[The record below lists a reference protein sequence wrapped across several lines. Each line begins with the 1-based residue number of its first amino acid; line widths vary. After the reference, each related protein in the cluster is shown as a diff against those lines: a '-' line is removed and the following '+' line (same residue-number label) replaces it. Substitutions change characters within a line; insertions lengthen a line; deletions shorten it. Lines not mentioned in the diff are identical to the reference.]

1 MPALIITEANFENE
15 VENSNLPVLLD
26 FWASWS
32 PPANSSAR
40 VADNVSAEL
49 EGRIKVGTVNVND
62 EPDIAYKYKIR
73 RIPTMILLK
82 NGKVTDT
89 IVGNLS
95 KNQILGILN

>member
-1 MPALIITEANFENE
+1 MSALIITESNFENE
-15 VENSNLPVLLD
+15 VENSDIPVLLD

-32 PPANSSAR
+32 PPANCSAR
-40 VADNVSAEL
+40 IADNMSKEL

-73 RIPTMILLK
+73 RLPTMILLK
-82 NGKVTDT
+82 DGKVTDT

-95 KNQILGILN
+95 KNQLLGILN